1 MNKIKKNYT
10 LFKGKYYYGLGRR
23 KTAIARVRLYD
34 GNGQLAI
41 NSKIIDQSK
50 EGYLEP
56 LILTNS
62 LKKFDISI
70 VANGGG
76 KTGWKDAINL
86 GVSRA
91 LVQFDKNLRQILKKH
106 GFLSRDPREIE
117 RKKPGLKKARKAPQW
132 QKR

>member
-1 MNKIKKNYT
+1 MNKTKVNYT
-10 LFKGKYYYGLGRR
+10 LFKGKYFYGIGRR
-23 KTAIARVRLYD
+23 KTSIAKVRLYN

-41 NSKIIDQSK
+41 NSKIIDKSK
-50 EGYLEP
+50 EEYLEP
-56 LILTNS
+56 LVLTSNA
-62 LKKFDISI
+62 KKFDISI

-86 GVSRA
+86 GLARA
-91 LVQFDKNLRQILKKH
+91 LVEYDKNLRQILKKH
-106 GFLSRDPREIE
+106 GYISRDPRKIE